1 MNMTMPW
8 NPVYEAILRDL
19 GSADKSSALADDFG
33 TTQINMFQTR
43 KVDAI
48 SVIFSG
54 GEGPSLVHCT
64 DVIGQ
69 TTFSVSFHNLPQGA

>member
-1 MNMTMPW
+1 MQKYKVSHTLSIM
-8 NPVYEAILRDL
+8 I
-19 GSADKSSALADDFG
+19 FG
-33 TTQINMFQTR
+33 EWPSNSPERMMFQTR